1 MLRRYKIANVVFD
14 ADFIYA
20 YCAHICKDY
29 LYKGDESACFLI
41 KTTQEDIDKEKALTP
56 EFEQPYLESLAFYR
70 KLLKNLI
77 DYDAFIF
84 HCSAIEVDGK
94 AYLFTAPSGT
104 GKSTHARLWREL
116 LKDRARMINDDKPI
130 IRKIDGE
137 FFVFGTPFNGKHEL
151 GENICA
157 KISAVCE
164 INRAKENAIK
174 KVKESEMLPTLLGQT
189 LRYDTAKDFDSI
201 LTLLDQMCKKVDLY
215 KLYCNMNVSAAELSY
230 KVMSGGSDNEN

>member
-77 DYDAFIF
+77 D
-84 HCSAIEVDGK
+84 
-94 AYLFTAPSGT
+94 
-104 GKSTHARLWREL
+104 
-116 LKDRARMINDDKPI
+116 
-130 IRKIDGE
+130 
-137 FFVFGTPFNGKHEL
+137 
-151 GENICA
+151 
-157 KISAVCE
+157 
-164 INRAKENAIK
+164 
-174 KVKESEMLPTLLGQT
+174 
-189 LRYDTAKDFDSI
+189 
-201 LTLLDQMCKKVDLY
+201 
-215 KLYCNMNVSAAELSY
+215 
-230 KVMSGGSDNEN
+230 

>member
-29 LYKGDESACFLI
+29 LYKGDQPACFLI

-70 KLLKNLI
+70 KLLQKLI
-77 DYDAFIF
+77 NFDAFIF
-84 HCSAIEVDGK
+84 HCSAVEVDGE
-94 AYLFTAPSGT
+94 AFLFTAPSGT

-116 LKDRARMINDDKPI
+116 LQDKARMVNDDKPI

-137 FFVFGTPFNGKHEL
+137 FYVFGTPFNGKHEL
-151 GENICA
+151 GENISA
-157 KISAVCE
+157 RISAVCE
-164 INRAKENAIK
+164 INRATENSIK
-174 KVKESEMLPTLLGQT
+174 KVDVGAMLPTLLNQT
-189 LRYDTAKDFDSI
+189 LRHDSTEGFDKI
-201 LTLLDQMCKKVDLY
+201 LTLLDQMCKKVNLY

-230 KVMSGGSDNEN
+230 NVMAGGSNNEN